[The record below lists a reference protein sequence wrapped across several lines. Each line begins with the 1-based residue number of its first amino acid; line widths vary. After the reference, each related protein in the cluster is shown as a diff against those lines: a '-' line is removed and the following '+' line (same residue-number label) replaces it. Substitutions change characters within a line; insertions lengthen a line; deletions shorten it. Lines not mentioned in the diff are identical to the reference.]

1 MIPVK
6 KMKTTILMDLHL
18 QPPIGQGSGIAASRP
33 AHFLNIPSVLLSFV
47 CYHHKL
53 VSIIV
58 GSWILAAIE
67 SNLVHIWVD
76 SSIIFYNHPS
86 PEIHTD

>member
-1 MIPVK
+1 
-6 KMKTTILMDLHL
+6 MKTTILRHRHL
-18 QPPIGQGSGIAASRP
+18 QPPVGQGSGIVASRP
-33 AHFLNIPSVLLSFV
+33 VHFLKFPSVLLSFV

-67 SNLVHIWVD
+67 SNLAHIWVD

-86 PEIHTD
+86 PEMHID